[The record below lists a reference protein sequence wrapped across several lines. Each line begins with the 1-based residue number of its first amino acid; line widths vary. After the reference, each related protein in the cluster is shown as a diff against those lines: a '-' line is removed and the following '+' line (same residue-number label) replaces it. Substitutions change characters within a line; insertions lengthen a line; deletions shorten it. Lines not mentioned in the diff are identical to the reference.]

1 MRLIIGIGTDIVQLD
16 RLRKKDRERLAQRVL
31 TSGERQ
37 RCPEGDVRQ
46 TEYLAGRFAAKE
58 AIAKA
63 ARTGI
68 GRTLGFQDIEIINA
82 DNGCPEVRLSE
93 QSRRKLGWADDVRIH
108 LTIAHERD
116 YAVATVVVERVPNE
130 R

>member
-1 MRLIIGIGTDIVQLD
+1 MIIGIGTDIVQLD
-16 RLRKKDRERLAQRVL
+16 RLRQKDRERLAQRVL
-31 TSGERQ
+31 TSEERQ
-37 RCPEGDVRQ
+37 WWPEGDVRQ
-46 TEYLAGRFAAKE
+46 IEYLAGRFAAKE
-58 AIAKA
+58 ALSKA

-68 GRTLGFQDIEIINA
+68 GRILGFQDIEILSG
-82 DNGCPEVRLSE
+82 DNGCPKVRLSE
-93 QSRRKLGWADDVRIH
+93 QSRRKLGWADDVQIH